1 MVTDFCISMS
11 ETIQKCI
18 VFDIRMQKGGIGRNL
33 MCRDIE
39 SYHPPLEMSA
49 LPLEMKMAASPKR
62 HRQSSGEGLQDIPF
76 LGYVKVTPPTHFPP
90 SHRTYPE
97 APCSLPQRTWE

>member
-49 LPLEMKMAASPKR
+49 LPLEMKKAASPKR
-62 HRQSSGEGLQDIPF
+62 HRQVPWGGITGYPLSGLRQGHSPHTEPL
-76 LGYVKVTPPTHFPP
+76 V
-90 SHRTYPE
+90 S
-97 APCSLPQRTWE
+97 